1 MLGPV
6 VTLRSGSLRGT
17 YVNVKGK
24 QNGANAYLGVPFAKP
39 PVGSLR
45 LAPPVPAEPWE
56 GERDATQQPKMCL
69 QDAKMIEDL
78 LKHAS
83 MQMDIPDISE
93 DCLYLNIYVPAAAKE
108 NSKLPVMV
116 WIHGG
121 GLVLGAA
128 SIYDGSVLAAYQNV
142 VVVGIQ
148 YRLGILG
155 FFSTGDEHSPGNY
168 GLLDQ
173 VAALQWVQENI
184 HYFGGDP
191 GLVTIFGESAGGVS
205 VSLQVLSPLSSGLFH
220 HAIAESG
227 TAVMD
232 TVLSPDP
239 LPIAQIVGNM
249 SGCDLTSP
257 KTIVDCIMQLPA
269 EDIINNSE
277 KLNMVRFGV
286 STDGVFLPKAPE
298 QLMKNHEFAKFL
310 APPGWVDG
318 MDREE
323 VLSILSVFRP
333 KDTDPRIT
341 ELILDEYL
349 GTSGD
354 RIANRDGYI
363 ELMGDLIFNI
373 PAIRTANYHRGAP
386 VYLYEFQLAPSI
398 LQKKRPS
405 FTKSDHGDDI
415 PFVFGMCFSDGHI
428 KLEGEDVMCTEEEKQ
443 LALTVME
450 YWGNFARTGSPNGAG
465 LVEWPLYGER
475 EEYLGLGLQQRP
487 GRKLKAKHFTFMTQ
501 TLPEKIQALQE
512 EEHSE

>member
-56 GERDATQQPKMCL
+56 GERDATQQPK
-69 QDAKMIEDL
+69 I
-78 LKHAS
+78 
-83 MQMDIPDISE
+83 
-93 DCLYLNIYVPAAAKE
+93 
-108 NSKLPVMV
+108 
-116 WIHGG
+116 
-121 GLVLGAA
+121 
-128 SIYDGSVLAAYQNV
+128 
-142 VVVGIQ
+142 
-148 YRLGILG
+148 
-155 FFSTGDEHSPGNY
+155 TGDEHSPGNY

-205 VSLQVLSPLSSGLFH
+205 VSLQ
-220 HAIAESG
+220 
-227 TAVMD
+227 
-232 TVLSPDP
+232 
-239 LPIAQIVGNM
+239 IVGNM

-277 KLNMVRFGV
+277 KLKMFQFGV
-286 STDGVFLPKAPE
+286 STDGVFLPKSPE
-298 QLMKNHEFAKFL
+298 QLMKNHEFAKVPFMTGITDLECCWLMGSFL

-323 VLSILSVFRP
+323 VLSILSMFRP

-373 PAIRTANYHRGAP
+373 PAIRTANYHRGVP
-386 VYLYEFQLAPSI
+386 VYLYEFQHAPSI

-415 PFVFGMCFSDGHI
+415 PFVFGLCFSDGHI
-428 KLEGEDVMCTEEEKQ
+428 KLESEDVICTEEEKQ

-512 EEHSE
+512 EEHSEL